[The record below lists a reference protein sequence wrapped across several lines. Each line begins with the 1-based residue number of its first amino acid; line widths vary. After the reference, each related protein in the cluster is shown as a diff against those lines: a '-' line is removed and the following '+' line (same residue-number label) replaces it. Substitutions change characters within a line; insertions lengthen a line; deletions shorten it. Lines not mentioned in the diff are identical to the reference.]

1 MNKGYMSTLAV
12 MSMGIG
18 SMVGA
23 GIFSLMGQ
31 AALAAGHEV
40 YLSFLLGGVVALL
53 SGLTYG
59 RLGARYP
66 RMGGILA
73 YFNTAF
79 RPGLLAGGLGLIY
92 LATLAVTVAMVAQAF
107 GAYGAALFRE
117 LGWGHPS
124 APVLTAGVILLL
136 GFLNMMG
143 AGLVGRA
150 ETVLVLL
157 KLLILL
163 LLLTSGLLAMRT
175 PHPLDSL
182 AHASPSGFIGSIG
195 LTFFAYA
202 GYGMMA
208 NAAPNLQNPARQLPR
223 AILLAIALV
232 MALYVLLS
240 LVITHQIPPETLA
253 RHADTAVAA
262 AASPLLGRGGY
273 IAVAIAA
280 LVATASAINA
290 TLFSMLRIVDALST
304 RREISALLS
313 TRFWRNGS
321 RGYILMLAVCLLL
334 ALLLNLAET
343 ASIAGAT
350 FLLCYLAVYAAHW
363 KLRHNTGASAWEIIP
378 GALLML
384 AVFLGFFLHLC
395 RSAPLLPCLIV
406 GVVALGFLGEGLIL
420 RAERKSGKSG
430 EDGRGGE

>member
-1 MNKGYMSTLAV
+1 MSTLAV
-12 MSMGIG
+12 ISMGVG

-73 YFNTAF
+73 YFNMAF
-79 RPGLLAGGLGLIY
+79 RPGLLAGGLGLVY

-107 GAYGAALFRE
+107 GAYGASLLRE
-117 LGWGHPS
+117 LGWGGLPP
-124 APVLTAGVILLL
+124 AALTAGIILLL
-136 GFLNMMG
+136 GLLNMMG
-143 AGLVGRA
+143 AGLVGKA
-150 ETVLVLL
+150 ETALVLL

-163 LLLTSGLLAMRT
+163 LLLAAGLPAVRAPRPVSALM
-175 PHPLDSL
+175 HVSPL
-182 AHASPSGFIGSIG
+182 GFLGSAG

-208 NAAPNLQNPARQLPR
+208 NAAPNLKNPARQLPR
-223 AILLAIALV
+223 AILCAITLV

-240 LVITHQIPPETLA
+240 LVITDQIPPETLA
-253 RHADTAVAA
+253 RHADTAVAEA
-262 AASPLLGRGGY
+262 AAPLLGRAGY
-273 IAVAIAA
+273 IAVSIAA

-290 TLFSMLRIVDALST
+290 TLFSMLRIVDALAE
-304 RREISALLS
+304 RREISALFSL
-313 TRFWRNGS
+313 RLWRDGTW
-321 RGYILMLAVCLLL
+321 GYALALALCLLL
-334 ALLLNLAET
+334 ALGLNLAET
-343 ASIAGAT
+343 AGIAGAT

-363 KLRHNTGASAWEIIP
+363 KLRRSTGASAWEIIP

-395 RSAPLLPCLIV
+395 RSAPLLPCLV
-406 GVVALGFLGEGLIL
+406 LAVLALGFAGEGLIRFTEKRKL
-420 RAERKSGKSG
+420 PRGRAGKT
-430 EDGRGGE
+430 EE